1 MKQFL
6 FVRRDSQ
13 IASWKWQ
20 RGGLRIA
27 ALNGNEWSDF
37 GPSYWDEW
45 KDANQV
51 TDVVDA
57 ILLSN
62 AADGFGSFPDWL
74 SAVDAPSAWTIEQ
87 IVLLADDETF
97 GETAFALTQGKNR
110 KLIGDADSAAPVSYA
125 LQSTCQFALPKEE
138 TKPGA
143 APAKPKE
150 KSAPKSQACA
160 DSYGDK
166 KALALKV
173 GDKVSVTISVVAPA
187 RGCYYAKSDALDDLI
202 KIKMSFLPSSVSF
215 KVGDAITFIVLDVSG
230 ECVKY
235 SLTDAENYIRQ
246 SM

>member
-6 FVRRDSQ
+6 FVRRDNQ

-37 GPSYWDEW
+37 SPSYWDEW

-62 AADGFGSFPDWL
+62 AADGFGVLPDWL
-74 SAVDAPSAWTIEQ
+74 SASDAASAWTIEQ
-87 IVLLADDETF
+87 VALLADDETF

-110 KLIGDADSAAPVSYA
+110 KLIGAVGSATPVSYA

-138 TKPGA
+138 TKPAA

-150 KSAPKSQACA
+150 KSAPKSQICA

-173 GDKVSVTISVVAPA
+173 GDKVFATISVVAPA

-202 KIKMSFLPSSVSF
+202 KIRMAELPADISFTE
-215 KVGDAITFIVLDVSG
+215 GDDIVFVVVELSDLK
-230 ECVKY
+230 VKY
-235 SLTDAENYIRQ
+235 SLA
-246 SM
+246 